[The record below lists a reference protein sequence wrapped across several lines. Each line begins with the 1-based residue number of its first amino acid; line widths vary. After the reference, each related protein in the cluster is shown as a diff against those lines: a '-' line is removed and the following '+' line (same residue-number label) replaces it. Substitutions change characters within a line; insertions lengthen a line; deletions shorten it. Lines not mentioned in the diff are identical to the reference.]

1 MLPEKKTVNVYKNNN
16 NIGINIEYCTPL
28 KSEQALFMDKYAER
42 VFDAL
47 TTKNHGVLIT
57 GGRGVG
63 KTTLVKYVQYLI
75 SNYKCPKP
83 FFGAKIYEMSQLALG
98 YCIKSIAEYEERINE
113 MFGNIIDSSNSG
125 QNVILF
131 IDSINSF
138 VSDNNIN
145 AMTSMH
151 LEHAIKRSIPIIC
164 CCGTNEKKSI
174 DSKYDL
180 FRHFT
185 EIKIKEPVIDDV
197 KTIVKEKSE
206 ELAKTYHTVVTPDMT
221 DKVVML
227 SDKYVKNGF
236 CMPKKA
242 ISILE
247 NTIVRHANNIR
258 TSDSSLS
265 KKIDKISVLKK
276 EHETCLAN
284 TKDGGDLNDLLDK
297 IKELQN
303 LETFVNEHANTITQ
317 EDLALTDDDI
327 YTVISDVAGV
337 PVAKLTES
345 DTSKLKN
352 MIPALSAKVIG
363 QDETISKVC
372 KTVKRNRLGLRKKNH
387 TIGNF
392 IFIGSTGVGKTFF
405 AKKLAEYMFGS
416 EESLIRLDMSE
427 YADEISVNKLIGAPP
442 GYVGYGEGGVLC
454 NAIKNNPYSVV
465 LLDEIEKAHPAIFNT
480 ILQLMDEGR
489 ITDSNGNHI
498 SATNTIVI
506 LTSNIGVK
514 EAANAG
520 NMIGFSGNSI
530 DSEKR
535 NSDNRKSIIE
545 KSMKR
550 LFSPEFLNRIDNICY
565 FNDLTKENMNHIFD
579 NEMVEVYDSIKELGF
594 KLKLNKNVKEHIVEK
609 SEKEKMGARALIRN
623 IQQDIVDEITE
634 TIINEEDTDK
644 KNITVSMNKDNTL
657 KIKTA

>member
-1 MLPEKKTVNVYKNNN
+1 MLPEKKTVNVYKKSGNT
-16 NIGINIEYCTPL
+16 GINIEYCTPV
-28 KSEQALFMDKYAER
+28 KAENALFMDKYAER

-47 TTKNHGVLIT
+47 STKNHGVLIT

-63 KTTLVKYVQYLI
+63 KTTLVRYMQRLI
-75 SNYKCPKP
+75 SEYKCPKQ
-83 FFGAKIYEMSQLALG
+83 FYGAEIYELSQLALG

-113 MFGNIIDSSNSG
+113 MFGNIIESSNSG
-125 QNVILF
+125 KIVILF

-138 VSDNNIN
+138 VTDNNIN

-151 LEHAIKRSIPIIC
+151 LEHAIECGIPIIC

-185 EIKIKEPVIDDV
+185 EIKIKEPAIDDV
-197 KTIVKEKSE
+197 KTIVREKCGELSKEYR
-206 ELAKTYHTVVTPDMT
+206 TTVTDEMS
-221 DKVVML
+221 DKVVSL
-227 SDKYVKNGF
+227 CDKYVKNGF

-247 NTIVRHANNIR
+247 NTIVRHANSIR
-258 TSDSSLS
+258 TPDKSLS
-265 KKIDKISVLKK
+265 KKIDRINVIRK
-276 EHETCLAN
+276 EHENILAEAKN
-284 TKDGGDLNDLLDK
+284 GGDLNALLDK
-297 IKELQN
+297 IKEMSN
-303 LETFVNEHANTITQ
+303 LEAYVSEHANIMTQ
-317 EDLALTDDDI
+317 KDISLTDDDI
-327 YTVISDVAGV
+327 YTVVSDVAGV

-352 MIPALSAKVIG
+352 MIPALASKVIG
-363 QDETISKVC
+363 QDETIAKVC
-372 KTVKRNRLGLRKKNH
+372 KTVKRNRLGIRKKNH

-392 IFIGSTGVGKTFF
+392 LFIGSTGVGKTFL

-416 EESLIRLDMSE
+416 EDSLIRLDMSE
-427 YADEISVNKLIGAPP
+427 YTDEISVNKLIGAPP

-454 NAIKNNPYSVV
+454 NSIKNNPYSVV
-465 LLDEIEKAHPAIFNT
+465 LFDEIEKANPAIFNT

-520 NMIGFSGNSI
+520 SMIGFAG
-530 DSEKR
+530 DSTDMEKR
-535 NSDNRKSIIE
+535 NFDNRKSIIE
-545 KSMKR
+545 KSMKK
-550 LFSPEFLNRIDNICY
+550 LFSPEFLNRIDNICH
-565 FNDLTKENMNHIFD
+565 FNDLTKDNMSIIFD
-579 NEMVEVYDSIKELGF
+579 NEMKEVNTSMDELGY
-594 KLKLNKNVKEHIVEK
+594 KLKIPKNVKERIVEK

-623 IQQDIVDEITE
+623 IQQDIVDEVTE
-634 TIINEEDTDK
+634 IIINEEDSGK
-644 KNITVSMNKDNTL
+644 KTISVSSAKEGSL
-657 KIKTA
+657 KFKIA

>member
-465 LLDEIEKAHPAIFNT
+465 LFDEIEKAHPAIFNT

>member
-75 SNYKCPKP
+75 SNYKCPKS

-206 ELAKTYHTVVTPDMT
+206 ELAKTYHAVVTPDMT

-465 LLDEIEKAHPAIFNT
+465 LFDEIEKAHPAIFNT

>member
-75 SNYKCPKP
+75 SNYKCPKS

-125 QNVILF
+125 HNVILF

-151 LEHAIKRSIPIIC
+151 LEHAIKCNIPIIC

-247 NTIVRHANNIR
+247 NTIVRHANSIR

-265 KKIDKISVLKK
+265 KKIDKINVLKK
-276 EHETCLAN
+276 EHETSLAN
-284 TKDGGDLNDLLDK
+284 AKNGGDLNNLLDK

-317 EDLALTDDDI
+317 EDLVLTDDDI

-392 IFIGSTGVGKTFF
+392 IFIGSTGVGKTFL

-427 YADEISVNKLIGAPP
+427 YTDEISVNKLIGAPP

-465 LLDEIEKAHPAIFNT
+465 LFDEIEKAHPAIFNT

-520 NMIGFSGNSI
+520 NMIGFSGNSS
-530 DSEKR
+530 DTEKR

-550 LFSPEFLNRIDNICY
+550 LFSPEFLNRIDSICY

-594 KLKLNKNVKEHIVEK
+594 KLKLNKNVKEYIVEK

-634 TIINEEDTDK
+634 IIINEEDTDK

>member
-47 TTKNHGVLIT
+47 TTKKHGVLIT

-75 SNYKCPKP
+75 SNYKCPKS

-125 QNVILF
+125 HNVILF

-465 LLDEIEKAHPAIFNT
+465 LFDEIEKAHPAIFNT